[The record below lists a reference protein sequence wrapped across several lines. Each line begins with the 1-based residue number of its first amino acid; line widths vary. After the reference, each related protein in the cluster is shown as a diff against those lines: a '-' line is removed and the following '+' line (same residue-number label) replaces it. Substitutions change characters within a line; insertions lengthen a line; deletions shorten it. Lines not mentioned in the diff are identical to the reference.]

1 MSMLRLFLTSIL
13 FLSLISAGERPTS
26 TVEVQV
32 EFVGIGPATRPALT
46 QPGNIRIE
54 VLAKPSEPFRARCLI
69 ADHEIQVTGKLR
81 PDTQGKY
88 WLDID
93 VSDLQQFSIAPPAY
107 NTASVKT
114 NRIIAPNQ
122 PTALSKLSDGKEF
135 RDTIIVTLV
144 ER

>member
-32 EFVGIGPATRPALT
+32 EFIGIGPATRPALT

-54 VLAKPSEPFRARCLI
+54 VLAKPLEPFRTRCLI
-69 ADHEIQVTGKLR
+69 ADHEIQLSGKLR
-81 PDTQGKY
+81 AETQGKY
-88 WLDID
+88 SLDID

-107 NTASVKT
+107 NTSSVKT

-122 PTALSKLSDGKEF
+122 ATALLTCSDGKET
-135 RDTIIVTLV
+135 RDRIIVTLI